1 VSKPKHGAI
10 RSRKAITKQRGY
22 RVFTVDAFEVRC
34 CTRHDEEFTN
44 FAIHSDFPN
53 LIPRGE
59 IWVDERTFEAEGLFC
74 LVDALVHLKKLE
86 EGLPEE
92 EAYAAGVAAERALR
106 EAMTGLKYRGGKPHR
121 RRPADVYVGEYLTLP
136 DPAGPIAARLVDGC
150 LVRCLYRTDYVEGGH
165 GHVYPWVPK
174 REIWLE
180 HGVAAKELP
189 FVLAHEYT
197 ELRLMRDDGLEYGP
211 AHAIAAKVE
220 FALREGDSLGG
231 LLTTHG
237 RPLTKADLPK
247 LAGEALYEAVK
258 RCYRPRQDGCRG

>member
-1 VSKPKHGAI
+1 MSKPKRGAI
-10 RSRKAITKQRGY
+10 QSKKEITRLRGY

-59 IWVDERTFEAEGLFC
+59 IWVDQRTFEAEGIFC

-86 EGLPEE
+86 EGLHEDK
-92 EAYAAGVAAERALR
+92 AYGAGVAAERALR
-106 EAMTGLKYRGGKPHR
+106 EAMTGLTYRGGKPHR
-121 RRPADVYVGEYLTLP
+121 RTPAAVYVGEYLSLP
-136 DPAGPIAARLVDGC
+136 DRTGPIAARLVDGGY
-150 LVRCLYRTDYVEGGH
+150 VRSVYRTDYVEGGH
-165 GHVYPWVPK
+165 GYVYPWVPR

-197 ELRLMRDDGLEYGP
+197 ELRLMRDDGLEYDP

-220 FALREGDSLGG
+220 FALRQGDSLRN
-231 LLTTHG
+231 LLTAPG

-247 LAGEALYEAVK
+247 LAGEAFYEAVK
-258 RCYRPRQDGCRG
+258 QRYLPR